1 MSASRI
7 VRSLLAG
14 SLALS
19 AIAYAAEP
27 AKPSKF
33 TWTTNSP
40 QAKQQLLELQRNI
53 EHFQFGPP
61 NVELARKIV
70 AADPDFA
77 LGHYYLSVTL
87 PPAEG
92 QAELDKALALGK
104 RASDGERR
112 FMEAAAG
119 IRGVQTPNDPRIKE
133 TITKLEAVARDY
145 PNERLVH
152 VVLGQLYQGSSE
164 PQKAIRAFER
174 CEQLGPP
181 SPRVR
186 AFLANEDLLKGE
198 YARARSRFEQVQA
211 SLPKGAAPFAVR
223 YGIAFSELYEGKV
236 DAALESLRTYLD
248 EYRTGGLNQGF
259 PEVFIWNSIARIN
272 LENGRLEE
280 AMKAYEKGFE
290 SVPGSGLADDQ
301 KTIWQGRLSHG
312 RARVL
317 ARMGKQ
323 AEAWAEAEKIKKMIE
338 DGGEQGKQF
347 WPVWHYL
354 AGYLK
359 LEAGDAP
366 AAVEHLQQADPN
378 DPFHTLL
385 LARACEKAG
394 KEDEARRAYQRVV
407 DSTNNGLERAL
418 AYPEA
423 KRKLAAFSEASS
435 SKS

>member
-7 VRSLLAG
+7 VESLLAG
-14 SLALS
+14 SLALGPV
-19 AIAYAAEP
+19 AYAAEA
-27 AKPSKF
+27 AKPAKF
-33 TWTTNSP
+33 TWTTSSKE
-40 QAKQQLLELQRNI
+40 AKQHLLELQKNI

-87 PPAEG
+87 PTAEG
-92 QAELDKALALGK
+92 QAELDKALELGK
-104 RASDGERR
+104 RASEGERR

-119 IRGVQTPNDPRIKE
+119 IRGVQTASDPRIKD
-133 TITKLEAVARDY
+133 TIAKLEAVAKEY
-145 PNERLVH
+145 PDERLVH
-152 VVLGQLYQGSSE
+152 VVLGQLYQGQSE
-164 PQKAIRAFER
+164 PQKALRAFER

-211 SLPKGAAPFAVR
+211 SLPKGATPFAVR

-236 DAALESLRTYLD
+236 DAALESLRTFLE
-248 EYRTGGLNQGF
+248 EYQANGLNQGF

-290 SVPGSGLADDQ
+290 SVPGSGLPDDQ
-301 KTIWQGRLSHG
+301 KTIWQGRLLHG

-323 AEAWAEAEKIKKMIE
+323 AEAWAEAEKIRKMIV

-359 LEAGDAP
+359 LEAGDVP
-366 AAVEHLQQADPN
+366 AAVEHLQQADAN

-385 LARACEKAG
+385 LARAYEKAG
-394 KEDEARRAYQRVV
+394 KADDARQAYERVV
-407 DSTNNGLERAL
+407 ASTNNGIERAL

-423 KRKLAAFSEASS
+423 KRKLATFSAASS